1 MNTNTID
8 NTHKSLIIYI
18 TPTPPEG
25 MLQIFNMKYIRLDSH
40 FPAFFV
46 IFPCLWLKTN
56 LKIRRPENWEQVADT
71 QDGL

>member
-18 TPTPPEG
+18 TPTPPES
-25 MLQIFNMKYIRLDSH
+25 MLQIFNMKNIRLHSH
-40 FPAFFV
+40 FLGFV
-46 IFPCLWLKTN
+46 DIFSCLWLKTN
-56 LKIRRPENWEQVADT
+56 LKIRRPDNWEQVSDT